1 VKSAILATAAVIV
14 GFIPVAP
21 AHADTGWVAIAFSR
35 TTGHA
40 AWKGGPGATQE
51 SAEQAALSQC
61 GAPDCFVL
69 ASDPNCVSYAF
80 DGTGHIHGV
89 TGATEQDVMA
99 QLWGQY
105 RAWDQIVRCYWNI
118 K

>member
-1 VKSAILATAAVIV
+1 MKSGILATAAIVIGV
-14 GFIPVAP
+14 VVAAP
-21 AHADTGWVAIAFSR
+21 AHADGGWVAIAFSR

-51 SAEQAALSQC
+51 SAEQAALAQC
-61 GAPDCFVL
+61 GAQDCFVL

-80 DGTGHIHGV
+80 DTGDGIHGV
-89 TGATEQDVMA
+89 TGATEKDVMD